1 VLQGWLSDLDG
12 IGEAGGIATF
22 TFYPQIIGRPS
33 RLACL
38 RALIEHARQ
47 RPGLWIARLDEVGAH
62 WRSRG

>member
-1 VLQGWLSDLDG
+1 MNPARWP
-12 IGEAGGIATF
+12 GGARSAH
-22 TFYPQIIGRPS
+22 PQIIGRPS